1 MIAGDFQRWMYR
13 GGRPNRLARTLN
25 RALALVF
32 ARGIARDYLVT
43 LDVRGRRSGRRISFP
58 LVMVKVDGQR
68 YLVSMLG

>member
-1 MIAGDFQRWMYR
+1 
-13 GGRPNRLARTLN
+13 LN
-25 RALALVF
+25 RASAIVF